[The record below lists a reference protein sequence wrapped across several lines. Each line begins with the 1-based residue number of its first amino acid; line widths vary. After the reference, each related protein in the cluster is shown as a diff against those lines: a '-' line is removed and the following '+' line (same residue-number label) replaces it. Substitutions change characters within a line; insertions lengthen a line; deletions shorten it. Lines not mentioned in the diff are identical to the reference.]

1 MKVELLACH
10 MEKKISI
17 VTVTYNCAHNLERT
31 ILSVIGQKNCS
42 YEYVVIDGQS
52 NDGTL
57 EIIEKYQDSLSFFIS
72 EPDNGIY
79 DAMNKGLEHS
89 NGDYI
94 YFLNSGDKLVEGVLE
109 RIEWIL
115 NECKADII
123 FGDVICC
130 ERERY
135 IIQKPIPLEAFGWT
149 MPMCHQG
156 VFLKKSSK
164 RFDTKYKIAAD
175 YNMLGEM
182 YFEGKS
188 FSYVPISIAYYDTNG
203 VSSDYINRKKEFFDV
218 SASFYH
224 RFNLTNTVMLKRM
237 IYIFL
242 DAINRER
249 VIVGSE
255 DEKIVDYI
263 NEIVRYKDNVIVW
276 GNGKIYRSLRRI
288 IKLSELRISKIIDD
302 NVSGI
307 NNYDDGIPVCTH
319 EVLNN
324 ESDCSLLI
332 LTEKYSDEIKDI
344 IGRMRLDAKIQL
356 IDFVSAN
363 GKYIEK
369 NREYLLAYAKEVNPA
384 IKHFLG

>member
-1 MKVELLACH
+1 
-10 MEKKISI
+10 
-17 VTVTYNCAHNLERT
+17 
-31 ILSVIGQKNCS
+31 
-42 YEYVVIDGQS
+42 
-52 NDGTL
+52 
-57 EIIEKYQDSLSFFIS
+57 
-72 EPDNGIY
+72 
-79 DAMNKGLEHS
+79 
-89 NGDYI
+89 
-94 YFLNSGDKLVEGVLE
+94 
-109 RIEWIL
+109 
-115 NECKADII
+115 
-123 FGDVICC
+123 
-130 ERERY
+130 
-135 IIQKPIPLEAFGWT
+135 
-149 MPMCHQG
+149 
-156 VFLKKSSK
+156 
-164 RFDTKYKIAAD
+164 
-175 YNMLGEM
+175 
-182 YFEGKS
+182 
-188 FSYVPISIAYYDTNG
+188 
-203 VSSDYINRKKEFFDV
+203 
-218 SASFYH
+218 
-224 RFNLTNTVMLKRM
+224 MLKRM